1 MRKTLRIPIRELRG
15 NLKKH
20 LDSATTVAIGGP
32 YELRAFLV
40 SLPPHS
46 TWNTGEHKK
55 ALAAA
60 KQSFLAALRAEAN

>member
-1 MRKTLRIPIRELRG
+1 MPKTPRIPIRELRG

-20 LDSATTVAIGGP
+20 LNSGTTLAIGGP

-40 SLPPHS
+40 SLPPHTNYDS
-46 TWNTGEHKK
+46 TQHRK

-60 KQSFLAALRAEAN
+60 KTSFLDALRAEAD